1 MRKDHPDWW
10 NAPVPAFG
18 DPAAWLAVVGLA
30 PGKEGAHRTGRP
42 FTGDASGEMLFATL
56 TKYGFV
62 NGRFANDPADGIT
75 LNGAIILNAVKCLPP
90 ENKPNAAEISN
101 CRPYLAKAL
110 DGLPALQ
117 IMLAL
122 GKVAHDTI
130 VRLSG
135 VRLADHKFGHGAV
148 HQMPDGRILIDSY
161 HCSRYN
167 VNTGR
172 LTTAMF
178 EQVFEKAA
186 YLSSTSRP

>member
-1 MRKDHPDWW
+1 
-10 NAPVPAFG
+10 
-18 DPAAWLAVVGLA
+18 
-30 PGKEGAHRTGRP
+30 
-42 FTGDASGEMLFATL
+42 
-56 TKYGFV
+56 
-62 NGRFANDPADGIT
+62 
-75 LNGAIILNAVKCLPP
+75 
-90 ENKPNAAEISN
+90 
-101 CRPYLAKAL
+101 
-110 DGLPALQ
+110 
-117 IMLAL
+117 MLAL

-178 EQVFEKAA
+178 EQVVEKAA